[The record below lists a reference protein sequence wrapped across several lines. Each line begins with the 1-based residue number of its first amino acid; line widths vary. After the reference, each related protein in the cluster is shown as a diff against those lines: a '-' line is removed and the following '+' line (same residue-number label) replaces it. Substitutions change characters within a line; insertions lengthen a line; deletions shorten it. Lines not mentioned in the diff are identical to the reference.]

1 MTSAIESAT
10 LINGFVL
17 GWSVA
22 WPPGPVNAE
31 MLRRS
36 VIPRSQGGGF
46 WAAWQLGLGACTGD
60 FLWALAV
67 MTGAGAL
74 LNTPRV
80 RQVLAIV
87 SFLLLL
93 FLAGMFALG
102 AWRSARSLREKAPA
116 GGDASSNGSR
126 MTGRRGYLLGLT
138 LALTSPWNLGFWLAV
153 IGGQQSVAHNPSIGN
168 SLAFAGSVVMGA
180 VVWTLVFSVALRQG
194 GRIFARPA
202 WRAATQAITS
212 LLMLFFAGKLLFTLS

>member
-1 MTSAIESAT
+1 MTTT

-36 VIPRSQGGGF
+36 VLPRSQGGGF

-60 FLWALAV
+60 FIWALAV
-67 MTGAGAL
+67 MTGAGAV

-102 AWRSARSLREKAPA
+102 AWRSAHAIRAEAAAGVPA
-116 GGDASSNGSR
+116 NNGR
-126 MTGRRGYLLGLT
+126 QMTGRRGYLLGLT

-153 IGGQQSVAHNPSIGN
+153 IGGQQSVARDPSFGN
-168 SLAFAGSVVMGA
+168 SLAFAGCVVLGA
-180 VVWTLVFSVALRQG
+180 VAWTLVFSMAVKHG
-194 GRIFARPA
+194 GKIFARPGWQA
-202 WRAATQAITS
+202 TTQAITS
-212 LLMLFFAGKLLFTLS
+212 LLMLFFAAKLLLTLG

>member
-1 MTSAIESAT
+1 MQSAT
-10 LINGFVL
+10 LINGFLL

-67 MTGAGAL
+67 MTGADAL

-80 RQVLAIV
+80 RQILAVI

-102 AWRSARSLREKAPA
+102 AWRSAQAKPSQTAA
-116 GGDASSNGSR
+116 GSDASNNGKR
-126 MTGRRGYLLGLT
+126 MMRRRGYLLGLV

-153 IGGQQSVAHNPSIGN
+153 VGGQQSVTRDPSFGN
-168 SLAFAGSVVMGA
+168 SLAFAGSVVLGA
-180 VVWTLVFSVALRQG
+180 VAWTLVFSVAVKHG
-194 GRIFARPA
+194 GKVFARPA
-202 WRAATQAITS
+202 WQVATQAITS
-212 LLMLFFAGKLLFTLS
+212 LLMLFFAGKLLWTMH

>member
-1 MTSAIESAT
+1 MQTAT

-31 MLRRS
+31 MLRRTLLPS
-36 VIPRSQGGGF
+36 SRGGGF
-46 WAAWQLGLGACTGD
+46 WGAWQVGLGACTGD

-80 RQVLAIV
+80 RLVLAIV
-87 SFLLLL
+87 SLILLL
-93 FLAGMFALG
+93 FLAGMFALR
-102 AWRSARSLREKAPA
+102 AWRCARSPGQDAKLQGNEPDKAPRTKKYGA
-116 GGDASSNGSR
+116 
-126 MTGRRGYLLGLT
+126 YLLGLIM
-138 LALTSPWNLGFWLAV
+138 ALTSPWNLGFWLAV
-153 IGGQQSVAHNPSIGN
+153 IGGQQSVTRDSSFGN
-168 SLAFAGSVVMGA
+168 SLAFAGAVVLGA
-180 VVWTLVFSVALRQG
+180 VIWTLVFSVALKQG

-202 WRAATQAITS
+202 WQAATQAITS
-212 LLMLFFAGKLLFTLS
+212 LLMLFFAAKLLLTLS

>member
-1 MTSAIESAT
+1 MQTAT
-10 LINGFVL
+10 LVNGFVL

-36 VIPRSQGGGF
+36 VIPRAQGGGF

-80 RQVLAIV
+80 RHFLAII

-102 AWRSARSLREKAPA
+102 AWRAARSQKPLD
-116 GGDASSNGSR
+116 GDNASNDGR
-126 MTGRRGYLLGLT
+126 RLTGRRGYLLGLT

-153 IGGQQSVAHNPSIGN
+153 VGGQQSVTSNASLGN
-168 SLAFAGSVVMGA
+168 SLAFAMAVVLGA
-180 VVWTLVFSVALRQG
+180 VVWTLVFSVAVKQG
-194 GRIFARPA
+194 GRLFARPA
-202 WRAATQAITS
+202 WQAVTQAITS
-212 LLMLFFAGKLLFTLS
+212 LLMLFFAAKLLLTLS

>member
-1 MTSAIESAT
+1 MQTAT
-10 LINGFVL
+10 LVNGFVL

-36 VIPRSQGGGF
+36 VIPRAQGGGF

-80 RQVLAIV
+80 RHVLAII

-102 AWRSARSLREKAPA
+102 AWRAARSQKKSFDDRDSRK
-116 GGDASSNGSR
+116 GSR
-126 MTGRRGYLLGLT
+126 LTGRRGYLLGLT

-153 IGGQQSVAHNPSIGN
+153 VGGQQSVTSNSSLGN
-168 SLAFAGSVVMGA
+168 SLAFALSVVLGA
-180 VVWTLVFSVALRQG
+180 VVWTLVFSVVVKQG
-194 GRIFARPA
+194 ERIFARPS
-202 WRAATQAITS
+202 WQAATQAITS
-212 LLMLFFAGKLLFTLS
+212 LLMLFFAAKLLWSIS